1 MVLAAILVAMVILL
15 LTGLPIFAGLGLL
28 SISLLVITGE
38 PLSSVAE
45 VVFGKL
51 NIYLLIAIPL
61 FAFMAH
67 VMIRSKVVDD
77 LYETAHVLVRHLPG
91 GLGVATVLSCTIFA
105 AISGSS
111 VATALTIGASALPQ
125 MRRYG
130 YRDRDAYGVIAAGGT
145 LGILIPPSG
154 PLILYGVITEV
165 SIGAL
170 FIAGLIPGLILAT
183 MFAVYCMVAMGDR
196 GREKRASMREALSAI
211 RKAVWALSLPP
222 VILGGLY
229 FGVFTATEAAAAG
242 SVLALFIATLVYK
255 NFTWADLFAAAAE
268 TTRTTAMLFLV
279 LAGAAIFA
287 HVITLMGLPSQ
298 LVRSVVDAGVSPAFF
313 LIAIMALVFV
323 LGMFLETISIIL
335 VTTPIVLPVLDAL
348 GINPLWY
355 GILLMINLEMALIT
369 PPVGMNL
376 FVLKGI
382 AQAPLIEIIRGAL
395 PYVGIMIAGLV
406 LMFAFPEL
414 SLWLPRAMG
423 YEQ

>member
-1 MVLAAILVAMVILL
+1 MLLAAILVAMVVLL

-28 SISLLVITGE
+28 SISLLVLTGE

-130 YRDRDAYGVIAAGGT
+130 YRARDAYGVIAAGGT

-170 FIAGLIPGLILAT
+170 FIAGLIPGLILAA

-196 GREKRASMREALSAI
+196 GREKRAGLREALSAI

-242 SVLALFIATLVYK
+242 SVLALIIAVVVYK
-255 NFTWADLFAAAAE
+255 NFTWADLFSAAAE

-287 HVITLMGLPSQ
+287 HVITLMGLPTQ
-298 LVRSVVDAGVSPAFF
+298 LVRSVVEAGVSPAFF
-313 LIAIMALVFV
+313 LLAVMALVFV

-348 GINPLWY
+348 GISPLWY

-382 AQAPLIEIIRGAL
+382 AQAPLIEIIRGSL
-395 PYVGIMIAGLV
+395 PYVGIMIAGLA